1 MSHSEEVYQIGAV
14 AALTGIAV
22 ERLRAWERRHGFAP
36 ARRNGRTRLYDAS
49 QVEKL
54 RLMRALIDFGHPVS
68 TLIDL
73 SSAQLSARLKGSGL
87 VADTADQSATTTAE
101 RELTMLTAAERAAA
115 PLAPTASNHTSP
127 ARSTR
132 ASASIE
138 APLKIGL
145 VGLNLL
151 VLEQSADALH
161 GLAVMARWPTLD
173 ALLADLPLPGALD
186 ALVIQQ
192 PVLISQRL
200 DGIADRLPGTRLVT
214 VYQFATERQRA
225 SMEAR
230 QRPALS
236 WPVSW
241 QDIERAVSLGT
252 DPTHAGLAPRRFDD
266 AALVALAASDPD
278 PNQSTRHLVELISN
292 LNAYADYAAHCVE
305 SVGAVT
311 GQTYAA
317 TSQRVAAARVLLEDA
332 LAALANADFS

>member
-1 MSHSEEVYQIGAV
+1 MSHSTELYQIGAV

-36 ARRNGRTRLYDAS
+36 AQRNGRTRLYDAR

-73 SSAQLSARLKGSGL
+73 SNTQLTARLGGSAAAMTAADQTMPATATAEQGHEPAPTRL
-87 VADTADQSATTTAE
+87 VAPGATNTQLA
-101 RELTMLTAAERAAA
+101 RPMRAPDAAA
-115 PLAPTASNHTSP
+115 
-127 ARSTR
+127 
-132 ASASIE
+132 
-138 APLKIGL
+138 LKVGL

-151 VLEQSADALH
+151 VLEQSAGALQY
-161 GLAVMARWPTLD
+161 LAVMARWPTLD
-173 ALLADLPLPGALD
+173 ALLADLPAPGTLD

-200 DGIADRLPGTRLVT
+200 DAIADRLPGTRLVC

-225 SMEAR
+225 AMESR

-241 QDIERAVSLGT
+241 IEIERTLTLGA
-252 DPTHAGLAPRRFDD
+252 DSNPGAIAPRRFDD
-266 AALVALAASDPD
+266 ATLIALAASDQD
-278 PNQSTRHLVELISN
+278 PNQSARHLVELISS
-292 LNAYADYAAHCVE
+292 LNAYADYAAHCIE
-305 SVGAVT
+305 SVGAST
-311 GQTYAA
+311 GQLYAE
-317 TSQRVAAARVLLEDA
+317 TSQRVAAARALLEEA
-332 LAALANADFS
+332 LAGLADAEFR

>member
-1 MSHSEEVYQIGAV
+1 VSNSEEVYQIGAV

-36 ARRNGRTRLYDAS
+36 ARRNGRTRLYDGS

-73 SSAQLSARLKGSGL
+73 SSTQLSARLAGSGIA
-87 VADTADQSATTTAE
+87 VVVDQPTP
-101 RELTMLTAAERAAA
+101 AAA
-115 PLAPTASNHTSP
+115 NPAPPTLQPPELIFAPQAPSALLDTVP
-127 ARSTR
+127 ARSEH
-132 ASASIE
+132 ASTLLDAS
-138 APLKIGL
+138 LKIGL

-151 VLEQSADALH
+151 VLEQSAGPLQRM
-161 GLAVMARWPTLD
+161 AVMARWPTLD
-173 ALLADLPLPGALD
+173 ALLADLPAPGALD

-241 QDIERAVSLGT
+241 TEIERAVSLGN
-252 DPTHAGLAPRRFDD
+252 DPTHTGVAARRFDD
-266 AALVALAASDPD
+266 AALIALAASDQD
-278 PNQSTRHLVELISN
+278 PNQSTRYLVELISS
-292 LNAYADYAAHCVE
+292 LNAYADYATHCVE
-305 SVGAVT
+305 SVGAAT
-311 GQTYAA
+311 GQIYAE
-317 TSQRVAAARVLLEDA
+317 TSQRVAAARALLEDA
-332 LAALANADFS
+332 LAGLTDADFR